1 MAWACPQ
8 KAATLVATHLVWP
21 ESKRGYI
28 RWAATYGCIP
38 PAAKVRAWKLWYLLK
53 ALLGRR
59 PCRNWPRLPS
69 PECTEKGTFMPKIKC
84 LLVDDHTLF
93 RQGVRRLLESESDF
107 EVIGESPNAGDAV
120 EKARDLRPDIVLMD
134 IGMTGLSPFEAARHI
149 KKNRPETK
157 VLFLTMYEDEDYLV
171 QCLEVG
177 ASGYVLKDT
186 PAPQLVSAVRDVY
199 KGGKYL
205 SSQVLGKL
213 VEDFRSRVRD
223 QKMRPRISTLTP
235 REREILKLLA
245 EGNSVKEIA
254 VLLGLSVKT
263 VEAHKFNLMR
273 KLDIHN
279 KAQLVTYAIQKK
291 IIKIPVNQ

>member
-1 MAWACPQ
+1 
-8 KAATLVATHLVWP
+8 
-21 ESKRGYI
+21 
-28 RWAATYGCIP
+28 
-38 PAAKVRAWKLWYLLK
+38 
-53 ALLGRR
+53 
-59 PCRNWPRLPS
+59 
-69 PECTEKGTFMPKIKC
+69 MPKIKC

-107 EVIGESPNAGDAV
+107 EVIAEAADGGEAV
-120 EKARDLRPDIVLMD
+120 EKARDTRPDIVLMD
-134 IGMTGLSPFEAARHI
+134 IGMQGLSSFEAARQI

-157 VLFLTMYEDEDYLV
+157 ILFLTMYDDEDYLV

-186 PAPQLVSAVRDVY
+186 PAPQLLTAVRDVY
-199 KGGKYL
+199 KGGKFL

-223 QKMRPRISTLTP
+223 NTRMRPRMSTLTP

-254 VLLGLSVKT
+254 VILGLSVKT

>member
-1 MAWACPQ
+1 
-8 KAATLVATHLVWP
+8 
-21 ESKRGYI
+21 
-28 RWAATYGCIP
+28 
-38 PAAKVRAWKLWYLLK
+38 
-53 ALLGRR
+53 
-59 PCRNWPRLPS
+59 
-69 PECTEKGTFMPKIKC
+69 MPKIRC

-107 EVIGESPNAGDAV
+107 EVVGESPDAGEAV
-120 EKARDLRPDIVLMD
+120 EKARALRPEVVVLENG
-134 IGMTGLSPFEAARHI
+134 IAGHAPSEAARQI

-157 VLFLTMYEDEDYLV
+157 IIFLTMYEDEDYLV

-177 ASGYVLKDT
+177 AAGYVLKDT
-186 PAPQLVSAVRDVY
+186 PAQQLVSAVRDVY

-213 VEDFRSRVRD
+213 VEDFRARVRD
-223 QKMRPRISTLTP
+223 ARMRPRMATLTP